1 MSEKKFTPPVR
12 PVGME
17 LVMLYP
23 CPYCGRNVPIL
34 APVEPSMGTCDL
46 CKKQFPLVPV
56 DNTTVQYIKLILHN
70 GQASIDPGY
79 A

>member
-1 MSEKKFTPPVR
+1 MAEKKFVTPVR

-23 CPYCGRNVPIL
+23 CPHCGRNVPLL
-34 APVEPSMGTCDL
+34 APTEPSMGSCDS
-46 CKKQFPLVPV
+46 CKKQFPLMPI
-56 DNTTVQYIKLILHN
+56 DSTTVQYIKLILHN

-79 A
+79 V